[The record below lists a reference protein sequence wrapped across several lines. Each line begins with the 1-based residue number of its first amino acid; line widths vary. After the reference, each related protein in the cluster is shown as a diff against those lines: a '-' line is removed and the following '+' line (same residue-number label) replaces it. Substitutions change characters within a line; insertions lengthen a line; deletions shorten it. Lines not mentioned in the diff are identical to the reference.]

1 MDCFSDLWFFGGI
14 GDLIC
19 CGGWDICSNASCDF
33 GGLLM
38 VYGNFGILAL
48 FMI

>member
-1 MDCFSDLWFFGGI
+1 MVWTVLVISVVFGGI

-38 VYGNFGILAL
+38 V
-48 FMI
+48 